1 MVGFTAEPVFKAAL
15 TYFNVRQRSLR
26 MEDINKDE
34 VTAKSMKYAQPKLVS
49 FDDNKGAEG
58 GLGDCTDGSAPSSF
72 NCGIGGSAN

>member
-1 MVGFTAEPVFKAAL
+1 
-15 TYFNVRQRSLR
+15 

-72 NCGIGGSAN
+72 NCGIGGIAN